1 MYRIGEF
8 SKLAKT
14 TVKTLRYYEREG
26 ILIPEFVDENGY
38 RYYTSKQLLD
48 LARIVHL
55 RQCGLTIEDI
65 KSALA
70 GENLKTLLA
79 QKNTK

>member
-26 ILIPEFVDENGY
+26 ILNPEFVDENGY
-38 RYYTSKQLLD
+38 RYYSSKQLLE

-65 KSALA
+65 KCALSAKISKACWL
-70 GENLKTLLA
+70 
-79 QKNTK
+79 